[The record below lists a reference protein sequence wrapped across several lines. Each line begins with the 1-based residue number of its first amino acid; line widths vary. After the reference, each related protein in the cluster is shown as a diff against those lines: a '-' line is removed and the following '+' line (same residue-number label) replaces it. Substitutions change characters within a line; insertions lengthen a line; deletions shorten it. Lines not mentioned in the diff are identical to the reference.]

1 MKTQF
6 WNFFLCTTSSQI
18 SRQFRQYITRFA
30 HVVNSLSRQYSLF
43 IKDYVGYVWICL
55 RNSETKDMY
64 LLIFWRNMIFSTALS
79 TMKMVRGAWYF
90 SSQGEVLKHLHNSF
104 NIGPGPLVIRNWSDD
119 YQKASNTILVNL
131 VSKTYLIKFWQPK
144 DQVHKY

>member
-1 MKTQF
+1 MHKIANWRHSF
-6 WNFFLCTTSSQI
+6 EIFFVCTTSSQI

-64 LLIFWRNMIFSTALS
+64 LLIFWRNMIFFTALS

-90 SSQGEVLKHLHNSF
+90 SSQGEVLKHLHNF
-104 NIGPGPLVIRNWSDD
+104 NINCKVVKNQFRVVKYFEL
-119 YQKASNTILVNL
+119 NL
-131 VSKTYLIKFWQPK
+131 NG
-144 DQVHKY
+144 